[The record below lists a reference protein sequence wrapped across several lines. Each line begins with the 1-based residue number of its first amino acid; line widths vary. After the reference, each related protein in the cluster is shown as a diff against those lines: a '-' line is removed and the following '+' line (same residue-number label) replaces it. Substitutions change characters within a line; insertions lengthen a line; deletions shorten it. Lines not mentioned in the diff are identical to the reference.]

1 MNCYNSSKYLEEAI
15 NSVYAQT
22 YKDWEIVFLD
32 NASTDNSA
40 DIAKSYNSKL
50 KYYKNETN
58 VPLGCARNMAIEK
71 ANGEYIAFLDCD
83 DMWSPEKLEL
93 QVGLLD
99 KNPNI
104 GLVYCDAFLINED
117 NTKIINQF
125 FKIAKPFRGEVTI
138 PLINW
143 NFIPCLTVMFKKGLF
158 TQAGPFRTDL
168 NISEEYELFLRLS
181 LITEFDYINNP
192 LAKYRCHIGSVSKDT
207 KRRYEEINDILS
219 SFSEKIT
226 DLSIKKVIAANLSKN
241 KKVLMVIKLLDYIP
255 KPIGGFIKSFLK
267 GMNKLLKAF

>member
-40 DIAKSYNSKL
+40 EIAKGYDRKL
-50 KYYKNETN
+50 KYYKNETH

-125 FKIAKPFRGEVTI
+125 FKIAKPFRGKVTI

-143 NFIPCLTVMFKKGLF
+143 NFIPCLTVMF
-158 TQAGPFRTDL
+158 
-168 NISEEYELFLRLS
+168 
-181 LITEFDYINNP
+181 
-192 LAKYRCHIGSVSKDT
+192 
-207 KRRYEEINDILS
+207 
-219 SFSEKIT
+219 
-226 DLSIKKVIAANLSKN
+226 
-241 KKVLMVIKLLDYIP
+241 
-255 KPIGGFIKSFLK
+255 
-267 GMNKLLKAF
+267 